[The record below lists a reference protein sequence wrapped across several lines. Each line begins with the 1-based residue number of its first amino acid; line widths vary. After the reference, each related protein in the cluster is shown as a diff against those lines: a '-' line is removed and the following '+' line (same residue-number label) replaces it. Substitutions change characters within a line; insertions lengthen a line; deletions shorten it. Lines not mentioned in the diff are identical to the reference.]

1 MPSWLIWV
9 IVAIIVIAVIA
20 AVVAASTKRKKQQ
33 NRTRAG
39 ELREQA
45 AAQATGLQ
53 QREAHARETEARA
66 AEARAEAERRQAEAD
81 RLEAEARDRHETA
94 AGYRDQHAENLRRA
108 DELDPD
114 VDTRS
119 DDYAGPETTGTTA
132 STTGRT
138 GATDGTTDGATDV
151 STGRVTE
158 GDRVQDRLG
167 GTPEHAHTEHAAH
180 AEQTQQ
186 AGHVGP
192 ADDGTTV
199 THPDGS
205 TETVTPST
213 AGEQAK
219 GDPSDPRLEGGTHRA

>member
-20 AVVAASTKRKKQQ
+20 AVVAASTKRKREQH
-33 NRTRAG
+33 RTRAG

-66 AEARAEAERRQAEAD
+66 AEVRAEAERKQAEAD

-114 VDTRS
+114 VDTS
-119 DDYAGPETTGTTA
+119 HDGYVPPAAETA
-132 STTGRT
+132 
-138 GATDGTTDGATDV
+138 GTTDGHR
-151 STGRVTE
+151 GH
-158 GDRVQDRLG
+158 DRLDG
-167 GTPEHAHTEHAAH
+167 ETTETASEHSRDATHAHT
-180 AEQTQQ
+180 
-186 AGHVGP
+186 
-192 ADDGTTV
+192 DDGTTV

-205 TETVTPST
+205 TETVTSSSGAAT
-213 AGEQAK
+213 DDHAK

>member
-20 AVVAASTKRKKQQ
+20 AVVAASTKRKQEK

-66 AEARAEAERRQAEAD
+66 AEAHAEADRKQAEAE

-114 VDTRS
+114 VDTRR
-119 DDYAGPETTGTTA
+119 DDYEPSAATA
-132 STTGRT
+132 DTEN
-138 GATDGTTDGATDV
+138 AGTTDGH
-151 STGRVTE
+151 RVH
-158 GDRVQDRLG
+158 DRLG
-167 GTPEHAHTEHAAH
+167 GETTETTEAAPGHAHEVTHEH
-180 AEQTQQ
+180 T
-186 AGHVGP
+186 
-192 ADDGTTV
+192 DDGTTV

-205 TETVTPST
+205 TETVAPSSEST
-213 AGEQAK
+213 GSTRSTGSSTYDQAK

>member
-20 AVVAASTKRKKQQ
+20 AVIAASTKRKQEQ

-66 AEARAEAERRQAEAD
+66 AEARAEAERKQAEAD

-94 AGYRDQHAENLRRA
+94 AGYRDQHEENLRRA

-119 DDYAGPETTGTTA
+119 DDYTAPETA
-132 STTGRT
+132 
-138 GATDGTTDGATDV
+138 GTTDGAT
-151 STGRVTE
+151 E
-158 GDRVQDRLG
+158 GDRVHDRLG
-167 GTPEHAHTEHAAH
+167 GTTEHTEHTESIEHTERARH
-180 AEQTQQ
+180 A
-186 AGHVGP
+186 GP

-199 THPDGS
+199 THPDGT
-205 TETVTPST
+205 TETVAPRS
-213 AGEQAK
+213 ADEQAK

>member
-20 AVVAASTKRKKQQ
+20 AVVAASNKRKREQ

-66 AEARAEAERRQAEAD
+66 AEARAEAERKQAEAD

-94 AGYRDQHAENLRRA
+94 AGYRDQHEENLRRA

-119 DDYAGPETTGTTA
+119 EDYTAPETAGATTGTT
-132 STTGRT
+132 T
-138 GATDGTTDGATDV
+138 GATEGT
-151 STGRVTE
+151 TE
-158 GDRVQDRLG
+158 GDRVHDRLG
-167 GTPEHAHTEHAAH
+167 GATEHTEQAR
-180 AEQTQQ
+180 Q
-186 AGHVGP
+186 AGS

-205 TETVTPST
+205 TETVAPRS
-213 AGEQAK
+213 ADEQAK

>member
-9 IVAIIVIAVIA
+9 IVAIILIAVIA
-20 AVVAASTKRKKQQ
+20 AVVAASTKRKRAK

-66 AEARAEAERRQAEAD
+66 AEARAEADRKQAEAE
-81 RLEAEARDRHETA
+81 RLEAEARDRHQTA
-94 AGYRDQHAENLRRA
+94 AGYRGQHVENLRRA

-114 VDTRS
+114 VDTT
-119 DDYAGPETTGTTA
+119 DEGYEPPAAAGTGTAATTDRPRAHDRIEGETTPGQPPA
-132 STTGRT
+132 
-138 GATDGTTDGATDV
+138 AAN
-151 STGRVTE
+151 
-158 GDRVQDRLG
+158 
-167 GTPEHAHTEHAAH
+167 EH
-180 AEQTQQ
+180 
-186 AGHVGP
+186 GHDKTHEDT
-192 ADDGTTV
+192 DDGTTV

-205 TETVTPST
+205 TETVTRSSGRST
-213 AGEQAK
+213 DDQAK

>member
-66 AEARAEAERRQAEAD
+66 AEARAEAERKQAEAE

-94 AGYRDQHAENLRRA
+94 AGYRDQHVENLRRA

-114 VDTRS
+114 VDTR
-119 DDYAGPETTGTTA
+119 DEAYTGPETAGTTA
-132 STTGRT
+132 
-138 GATDGTTDGATDV
+138 GTTAATPAGAA
-151 STGRVTE
+151 E
-158 GDRVQDRLG
+158 GDRVHDRLG
-167 GTPEHAHTEHAAH
+167 GTPESTTTAEHTQHTGPARHA
-180 AEQTQQ
+180 
-186 AGHVGP
+186 GP

-205 TETVTPST
+205 TETVTPTT

>member
-20 AVVAASTKRKKQQ
+20 AVVAASTKRKQAQ

-66 AEARAEAERRQAEAD
+66 AEARAEAERKQAEAD

-114 VDTRS
+114 VDTSR
-119 DDYAGPETTGTTA
+119 DGYEPPAAGGTAGTTEGHRVDERRGDETTEA
-132 STTGRT
+132 
-138 GATDGTTDGATDV
+138 A
-151 STGRVTE
+151 
-158 GDRVQDRLG
+158 
-167 GTPEHAHTEHAAH
+167 PEHSHATAHEHS
-180 AEQTQQ
+180 
-186 AGHVGP
+186 
-192 ADDGTTV
+192 DNGTTV

-205 TETVTPST
+205 TETVTHSSG
-213 AGEQAK
+213 AAADDQAK

>member
-66 AEARAEAERRQAEAD
+66 AEARAEAERKQAEAE

-94 AGYRDQHAENLRRA
+94 AGYRDQHVENLRRA

-114 VDTRS
+114 VDTR
-119 DDYAGPETTGTTA
+119 DEAYTGPETAGTTA
-132 STTGRT
+132 
-138 GATDGTTDGATDV
+138 GTTAATPAGAA
-151 STGRVTE
+151 E
-158 GDRVQDRLG
+158 GDRVHDRLG
-167 GTPEHAHTEHAAH
+167 GAPESTATAEHTQHTQHTEHTGHTGQARH
-180 AEQTQQ
+180 A
-186 AGHVGP
+186 GP

-205 TETVTPST
+205 TETVTPPT

>member
-20 AVVAASTKRKKQQ
+20 AVVAASTKRKQQ
-33 NRTRAG
+33 QRRTRAG

-66 AEARAEAERRQAEAD
+66 AEARAEADRKQAEAE
-81 RLEAEARDRHETA
+81 RLAAEARDRHETA

-114 VDTRS
+114 VDTQRE
-119 DDYAGPETTGTTA
+119 DYEPPAAAAGAETA
-132 STTGRT
+132 
-138 GATDGTTDGATDV
+138 GTTDGH
-151 STGRVTE
+151 RVH
-158 GDRVQDRLG
+158 DRLG
-167 GTPEHAHTEHAAH
+167 GETPSEHSHEHT
-180 AEQTQQ
+180 
-186 AGHVGP
+186 
-192 ADDGTTV
+192 DDGTTV

-205 TETVTPST
+205 TETVTQSSASST
-213 AGEQAK
+213 DDQAK

>member
-20 AVVAASTKRKKQQ
+20 AVVAASTKRKQQQ
-33 NRTRAG
+33 NRSRAG

-66 AEARAEAERRQAEAD
+66 AEARAEADRKRAEAE

-94 AGYRDQHAENLRRA
+94 AGYREQHAENLRRA

-114 VDTRS
+114 VDTRR
-119 DDYAGPETTGTTA
+119 DGYEPPAPAGTETAGTETAGTETAGTETAGTETAGTTGSHRVHDRLDGETTAEAAPGH
-132 STTGRT
+132 SHE
-138 GATDGTTDGATDV
+138 
-151 STGRVTE
+151 VTH
-158 GDRVQDRLG
+158 
-167 GTPEHAHTEHAAH
+167 EHT
-180 AEQTQQ
+180 
-186 AGHVGP
+186 
-192 ADDGTTV
+192 DDGTTV

-205 TETVTPST
+205 TETVTRSPAST
-213 AGEQAK
+213 HDQAK

>member
-66 AEARAEAERRQAEAD
+66 AEARAEAERKQAEAD

-94 AGYRDQHAENLRRA
+94 AGYRDQQAENLRRA

-114 VDTRS
+114 VDTRG
-119 DDYAGPETTGTTA
+119 DDYSGPETAGTTTGTT
-132 STTGRT
+132 TGEPE
-138 GATDGTTDGATDV
+138 GH
-151 STGRVTE
+151 RVH
-158 GDRVQDRLG
+158 DRLG
-167 GTPEHAHTEHAAH
+167 GTSEPTAHTEHAEHNGH
-180 AEQTQQ
+180 AEQARH
-186 AGHVGP
+186 AGPV
-192 ADDGTTV
+192 DDGTTV

-205 TETVTPST
+205 TETVASRS
-213 AGEQAK
+213 ADEQAK

>member
-9 IVAIIVIAVIA
+9 IVAIILIAVIA
-20 AVVAASTKRKKQQ
+20 AVVAASTKRKRAK

-66 AEARAEAERRQAEAD
+66 AQARAEADRKQAEAD

-94 AGYRDQHAENLRRA
+94 AGYRGQHVENLRRA

-114 VDTRS
+114 VDTKDER
-119 DDYAGPETTGTTA
+119 YEPPAAPAGT
-132 STTGRT
+132 T
-138 GATDGTTDGATDV
+138 GATTDSHRAHDRPDGETAPGQSPDV
-151 STGRVTE
+151 TH
-158 GDRVQDRLG
+158 
-167 GTPEHAHTEHAAH
+167 EHT
-180 AEQTQQ
+180 
-186 AGHVGP
+186 
-192 ADDGTTV
+192 DDGTTV

-205 TETVTPST
+205 TETVTGSPGRST
-213 AGEQAK
+213 DDQAK

>member
-20 AVVAASTKRKKQQ
+20 AVVAASTKRKQQ
-33 NRTRAG
+33 QRRTRAG

-66 AEARAEAERRQAEAD
+66 AEAHAEAERKQAEAE
-81 RLEAEARDRHETA
+81 RLEAEARHRHETA
-94 AGYRDQHAENLRRA
+94 AGHRDQHAENLRRA

-114 VDTRS
+114 VDTRR
-119 DDYAGPETTGTTA
+119 DDYEPSAATADTETA
-132 STTGRT
+132 
-138 GATDGTTDGATDV
+138 GTTDGH
-151 STGRVTE
+151 RVH
-158 GDRVQDRLG
+158 DRLG
-167 GTPEHAHTEHAAH
+167 GETTETTEAAPGHAREVTHEHT
-180 AEQTQQ
+180 
-186 AGHVGP
+186 
-192 ADDGTTV
+192 DDGTTV

-205 TETVTPST
+205 TETVAPSSGST
-213 AGEQAK
+213 TDDPAK

>member
-20 AVVAASTKRKKQQ
+20 AVVAASTKRKREQ
-33 NRTRAG
+33 NRTRAA

-45 AAQATGLQ
+45 AAQATGVQ

-66 AEARAEAERRQAEAD
+66 AQARAEADRKQAEAE

-94 AGYRDQHAENLRRA
+94 AGYRDQHAENLRQA

-114 VDTRS
+114 VDTKH
-119 DDYAGPETTGTTA
+119 DGYEPPAAAGTETVGTSEGRGVHDRQEGETTGTA
-132 STTGRT
+132 PGHRLE
-138 GATDGTTDGATDV
+138 GTH
-151 STGRVTE
+151 
-158 GDRVQDRLG
+158 
-167 GTPEHAHTEHAAH
+167 EHT
-180 AEQTQQ
+180 
-186 AGHVGP
+186 
-192 ADDGTTV
+192 DDGTTV

-205 TETVTPST
+205 TETVTRPS
-213 AGEQAK
+213 GSSPVEQAK

>member
-20 AVVAASTKRKKQQ
+20 AVIAASTKRKQEQ

-66 AEARAEAERRQAEAD
+66 AEARAEAERKQAEAD

-94 AGYRDQHAENLRRA
+94 AGYRDQHEENLRRA

-119 DDYAGPETTGTTA
+119 EGYTPPETAGTTTGTT
-132 STTGRT
+132 TGT
-138 GATDGTTDGATDV
+138 
-151 STGRVTE
+151 TE

-167 GTPEHAHTEHAAH
+167 STTEHTEHTERARH
-180 AEQTQQ
+180 A
-186 AGHVGP
+186 GP

-205 TETVTPST
+205 TETVAPRN
-213 AGEQAK
+213 ADEQAK

>member
-66 AEARAEAERRQAEAD
+66 AEARAEAERKQAEAD

-94 AGYRDQHAENLRRA
+94 AGYRDQQAENLRRA

-114 VDTRS
+114 VDTRG
-119 DDYAGPETTGTTA
+119 DDYTGPETAGTTTGTTA
-132 STTGRT
+132 
-138 GATDGTTDGATDV
+138 GA
-151 STGRVTE
+151 TE
-158 GDRVQDRLG
+158 GDRVHDRLG
-167 GTPEHAHTEHAAH
+167 GTSEPTAHTEHADTEQRSSTPEHNGH
-180 AEQTQQ
+180 AEQ
-186 AGHVGP
+186 ARHAGP

-205 TETVTPST
+205 TETVAPRS
-213 AGEQAK
+213 ADEQAK

>member
-20 AVVAASTKRKKQQ
+20 AVVAASSKRKKEQ
-33 NRTRAG
+33 NRTRAS

-45 AAQATGLQ
+45 AAQATGVQ

-66 AEARAEAERRQAEAD
+66 AEARAEAERKQAEAE

-94 AGYRDQHAENLRRA
+94 AGYREQHAENLRRA

-114 VDTRS
+114 VHTRDEDHPAS
-119 DDYAGPETTGTTA
+119 ETAGTPGGTTA
-132 STTGRT
+132 ETPA
-138 GATDGTTDGATDV
+138 GA
-151 STGRVTE
+151 TE
-158 GDRVQDRLG
+158 GDRVHDRLG
-167 GTPEHAHTEHAAH
+167 GTSEPATGHTEPATGHTGPTDGAA
-180 AEQTQQ
+180 
-186 AGHVGP
+186 G
-192 ADDGTTV
+192 DRTTV

-205 TETVTPST
+205 TETVTTP

>member
-20 AVVAASTKRKKQQ
+20 AVVAASTKRKQER

-66 AEARAEAERRQAEAD
+66 AEARAEADRKQAEAE

-114 VDTRS
+114 VDTRR
-119 DDYAGPETTGTTA
+119 DDYEPPAAAAGTESGYDGRPPGPRRARRRDDVRALRTSTPTSTQTTA
-132 STTGRT
+132 
-138 GATDGTTDGATDV
+138 
-151 STGRVTE
+151 
-158 GDRVQDRLG
+158 
-167 GTPEHAHTEHAAH
+167 
-180 AEQTQQ
+180 
-186 AGHVGP
+186 
-192 ADDGTTV
+192 
-199 THPDGS
+199 
-205 TETVTPST
+205 
-213 AGEQAK
+213 
-219 GDPSDPRLEGGTHRA
+219 PR

>member
-20 AVVAASTKRKKQQ
+20 AVVAAATKRKQAK

-66 AEARAEAERRQAEAD
+66 AEARAEADRKQAEAE

-94 AGYRDQHAENLRRA
+94 AGYRGQHVENLRRA

-114 VDTRS
+114 VDTS
-119 DDYAGPETTGTTA
+119 HEGYEPPAAASGTGTA
-132 STTGRT
+132 
-138 GATDGTTDGATDV
+138 ATTDG
-151 STGRVTE
+151 
-158 GDRVQDRLG
+158 DRVHDRFDG
-167 GTPEHAHTEHAAH
+167 ETTPEQSSDAAH
-180 AEQTQQ
+180 AP
-186 AGHVGP
+186 GHGGAP
-192 ADDGTTV
+192 EHTDEGTTV

-205 TETVTPST
+205 TETVARPSGRST
-213 AGEQAK
+213 DDQAK

>member
-20 AVVAASTKRKKQQ
+20 AVVAASTKRKQQ
-33 NRTRAG
+33 QHRTRAG

-66 AEARAEAERRQAEAD
+66 AEARAEADRKQAEAE
-81 RLEAEARDRHETA
+81 RLAAEARDRHETA

-114 VDTRS
+114 VDTRR
-119 DDYAGPETTGTTA
+119 DDYEPPAAAAGSEA
-132 STTGRT
+132 
-138 GATDGTTDGATDV
+138 GTTDGH
-151 STGRVTE
+151 RVHD
-158 GDRVQDRLG
+158 GLG
-167 GTPEHAHTEHAAH
+167 GETTSEHSHEHSHEHT
-180 AEQTQQ
+180 
-186 AGHVGP
+186 
-192 ADDGTTV
+192 DDGTTV

-205 TETVTPST
+205 TETVARSSGAST
-213 AGEQAK
+213 VDQAK

>member
-20 AVVAASTKRKKQQ
+20 AVVAASTKRKQER

-66 AEARAEAERRQAEAD
+66 AEARAEAERKQAEAE
-81 RLEAEARDRHETA
+81 RLAAEAHDRHETA

-119 DDYAGPETTGTTA
+119 DGYEPPAAAAGSEA
-132 STTGRT
+132 
-138 GATDGTTDGATDV
+138 GTTDGHRAH
-151 STGRVTE
+151 
-158 GDRVQDRLG
+158 DRLG
-167 GTPEHAHTEHAAH
+167 GETTEAAREPSHDATHEHT
-180 AEQTQQ
+180 
-186 AGHVGP
+186 
-192 ADDGTTV
+192 DDGTTV

-205 TETVTPST
+205 TETVTRSSGSST
-213 AGEQAK
+213 DDHAK

>member
-1 MPSWLIWV
+1 MQWLIWV

-20 AVVAASTKRKKQQ
+20 AVVAASTRRKQVQ

-66 AEARAEAERRQAEAD
+66 AEARAEADRKRAEAE

-114 VDTRS
+114 VDTQR
-119 DDYAGPETTGTTA
+119 DGYEPPAAAGTETA
-132 STTGRT
+132 
-138 GATDGTTDGATDV
+138 GTTDGH
-151 STGRVTE
+151 
-158 GDRVQDRLG
+158 RVQDRLG
-167 GTPEHAHTEHAAH
+167 GETTGPTGTTETASEHSHDATHEHT
-180 AEQTQQ
+180 
-186 AGHVGP
+186 
-192 ADDGTTV
+192 DDGTTV

-205 TETVTPST
+205 TETVTRSSG
-213 AGEQAK
+213 ASGASGASEASGASGDDQAK

>member
-20 AVVAASTKRKKQQ
+20 AVIAASTKRKQQ
-33 NRTRAG
+33 QRRTRAG

-66 AEARAEAERRQAEAD
+66 AEARAEADRKQAEAE

-114 VDTRS
+114 VDTKH
-119 DDYAGPETTGTTA
+119 DGYEPPAAAAGAETTGTT
-132 STTGRT
+132 
-138 GATDGTTDGATDV
+138 DGH
-151 STGRVTE
+151 RVH
-158 GDRVQDRLG
+158 DRLG
-167 GTPEHAHTEHAAH
+167 GETTESTEAAPEHSRDAAH
-180 AEQTQQ
+180 EHRHEGT
-186 AGHVGP
+186 HEHT
-192 ADDGTTV
+192 DDGTTV

-205 TETVTPST
+205 TETVTQSSASST
-213 AGEQAK
+213 DDQAK

>member
-9 IVAIIVIAVIA
+9 IVAIILIAVIA
-20 AVVAASTKRKKQQ
+20 AVVAASTKRKRAK

-66 AEARAEAERRQAEAD
+66 AEARAEADRKQAEAD

-94 AGYRDQHAENLRRA
+94 AGYRGQHVENLRRA

-114 VDTRS
+114 VDTKHEG
-119 DDYAGPETTGTTA
+119 YEPPAAAAGTEA
-132 STTGRT
+132 
-138 GATDGTTDGATDV
+138 TTDGHGAD
-151 STGRVTE
+151 
-158 GDRVQDRLG
+158 DRLDG
-167 GTPEHAHTEHAAH
+167 ETTPGQSPDATHEHT
-180 AEQTQQ
+180 
-186 AGHVGP
+186 
-192 ADDGTTV
+192 DDGTTV

-205 TETVTPST
+205 TETVTRSSGRST
-213 AGEQAK
+213 DDQAK

>member
-66 AEARAEAERRQAEAD
+66 AEARAEAERKQAEAD

-94 AGYRDQHAENLRRA
+94 AGYRDQHVENLRRA

-114 VDTRS
+114 VDTR
-119 DDYAGPETTGTTA
+119 DEAYTAPETAGTTA
-132 STTGRT
+132 GTTG
-138 GATDGTTDGATDV
+138 GTTGGTTAGTPAGAA
-151 STGRVTE
+151 E
-158 GDRVQDRLG
+158 GDRVHDRLG
-167 GTPEHAHTEHAAH
+167 GTPEPTATAEHTGHTGQARHA
-180 AEQTQQ
+180 
-186 AGHVGP
+186 GP

-205 TETVTPST
+205 TETVTPPT

>member
-20 AVVAASTKRKKQQ
+20 AVVAASTKRKREQ

-66 AEARAEAERRQAEAD
+66 AEARAEAERKQAEAD

-94 AGYRDQHAENLRRA
+94 AGYRDQHEENLRRA

-119 DDYAGPETTGTTA
+119 EDYTAPETAGTT
-132 STTGRT
+132 T
-138 GATDGTTDGATDV
+138 GA
-151 STGRVTE
+151 TE
-158 GDRVQDRLG
+158 GDRVHDRLG
-167 GTPEHAHTEHAAH
+167 GTTGSTEPTAHTEQARHAGA
-180 AEQTQQ
+180 
-186 AGHVGP
+186 V
-192 ADDGTTV
+192 DDGTTV

-205 TETVTPST
+205 TETV
-213 AGEQAK
+213 AARNADEQAK

>member
-20 AVVAASTKRKKQQ
+20 AVVAASTKRKQEQK
-33 NRTRAG
+33 RTRAG

-66 AEARAEAERRQAEAD
+66 AEARAEADRKQAEAE

-114 VDTRS
+114 VDTSR
-119 DDYAGPETTGTTA
+119 DGYEPPAAAAGTETAGTADGHRVHDRLGGETTGTTEAA
-132 STTGRT
+132 SEHPHD
-138 GATDGTTDGATDV
+138 ATH
-151 STGRVTE
+151 
-158 GDRVQDRLG
+158 
-167 GTPEHAHTEHAAH
+167 EHT
-180 AEQTQQ
+180 
-186 AGHVGP
+186 
-192 ADDGTTV
+192 DDGTTV

-205 TETVTPST
+205 TETVTRSSGAAT
-213 AGEQAK
+213 DDQAK

>member
-20 AVVAASTKRKKQQ
+20 AVVAASTKRKKEQ
-33 NRTRAG
+33 NRARAG

-66 AEARAEAERRQAEAD
+66 AEARAEADRKQAEAE

-114 VDTRS
+114 VDTSR
-119 DDYAGPETTGTTA
+119 DDYTPPAPTG
-132 STTGRT
+132 
-138 GATDGTTDGATDV
+138 GA
-151 STGRVTE
+151 TE
-158 GDRVQDRLG
+158 GDRVHDRLG
-167 GTPEHAHTEHAAH
+167 ADTTGTT
-180 AEQTQQ
+180 EQTRTTEMNEPTR
-186 AGHVGP
+186 ATEPATDRGHEHT
-192 ADDGTTV
+192 DDGTTV
-199 THPDGS
+199 THPDGT
-205 TETVTPST
+205 TEHVTPTTSSTGST
-213 AGEQAK
+213 ADNLAK
-219 GDPSDPRLEGGTHRA
+219 GDPSDPRLEGGSHRA